1 MLLSEGHVMY
11 YGDAKSVVTW
21 FDRLGQPCP
30 FGTNIAGAR
39 GMGDSKG
46 PGMRCG
52 LRAQKAMQLR

>member
-30 FGTNIAGAR
+30 FGTNIAGACGVGV
-39 GMGDSKG
+39 GMAARD
-46 PGMRCG
+46 RCG
-52 LRAQKAMQLR
+52 AERAKGS